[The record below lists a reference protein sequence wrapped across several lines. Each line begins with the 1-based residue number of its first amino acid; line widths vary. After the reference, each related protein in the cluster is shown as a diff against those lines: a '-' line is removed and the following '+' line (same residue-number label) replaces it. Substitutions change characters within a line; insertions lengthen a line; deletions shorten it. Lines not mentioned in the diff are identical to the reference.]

1 MVNAVSEFAQVAAI
15 AREGAW
21 GWAVR
26 RVHIVP
32 ECGSTQDEA
41 RALVAKGD
49 AEGTVV
55 VAGRQTAGRGRLG
68 RAWVDERG
76 LGVAATFIVD
86 AGAGAPFLSLAAGL
100 AAHRAAQVALPEG
113 VRLGLRWPND
123 VVEAPGERGGPRRKL
138 AGVLV
143 EVTGTT
149 ALVGIGVNVRQSDSD
164 WPDGLAAKAVSLAQ
178 LGSTWSRAQVVDTLA
193 SMFSMCMSKPAHGLA
208 SAWQRLDTLVG
219 TTRSFEHNGSR
230 VSGEV
235 VSIDPL
241 ARITL
246 RVPGGEELHLPTLS
260 TSLVHE

>member
-1 MVNAVSEFAQVAAI
+1 MVNNVSEFAQLAAI
-15 AREGAW
+15 AREGAY

-26 RVHIVP
+26 RVHVVP
-32 ECGSTQDEA
+32 ECGSTQDVA
-41 RALVAKGD
+41 RSLLAQGD
-49 AEGTVV
+49 AEGTMVV
-55 VAGRQTAGRGRLG
+55 TARQTAGRGRLG

-86 AGAGAPFLSLAAGL
+86 AGAGSPFLSLAAGL
-100 AAHRAAQVALPEG
+100 AAHRAAQVALPTD

-123 VVEAPGERGGPRRKL
+123 VVEVPREQGGPRRKL

-149 ALVGIGVNVRQSDSD
+149 ALVGIGMNVKQRDSD
-164 WPDGLAAKAVSLAQ
+164 WPEGLAAKAVSLAQ
-178 LGSTWSRAQVVDTLA
+178 LGSAWSRAQVVDALA
-193 SMFSMCMSKPAHGLA
+193 SMFSMCMSRPAHELA

-219 TTRSFEHNGSR
+219 TTRSFEHNGAV

-235 VSIDPL
+235 VRIDPL

-246 RVPGGEELHLPTLS
+246 RVAGGEELHLPALS